1 MEGGKIPFH
10 GSLLSSEP
18 WWCSQL
24 VPRWMVVDDA
34 WLLNRRKAA
43 RCRTSHATFE
53 LIPVDL
59 ESIRIGSLYHAGKLQ
74 TIQINSRPHIYL
86 CRIQGMI
93 YRIPTLIQRNLIQ
106 ITNGWIIGLH
116 QIIGTQRVGSLRPQ
130 GCTTRSSVIVVSTRS
145 GVIVVNPRGLIH
157 VPVTHVL

>member
-1 MEGGKIPFH
+1 
-10 GSLLSSEP
+10 
-18 WWCSQL
+18 
-24 VPRWMVVDDA
+24 MV
-34 WLLNRRKAA
+34 A

-106 ITNGWIIGLH
+106 ITNVRILLYELYSTVLYCTTSIDAPKPEFRFGSMIEIGHDSL
-116 QIIGTQRVGSLRPQ
+116 QKIPVGS
-130 GCTTRSSVIVVSTRS
+130 RSKDS
-145 GVIVVNPRGLIH
+145 NA
-157 VPVTHVL
+157 

>member
-1 MEGGKIPFH
+1 
-10 GSLLSSEP
+10 
-18 WWCSQL
+18 
-24 VPRWMVVDDA
+24 MV
-34 WLLNRRKAA
+34 A

-106 ITNGWIIGLH
+106 ITNVLPVA
-116 QIIGTQRVGSLRPQ
+116 RDPYYNYS
-130 GCTTRSSVIVVSTRS
+130 CSRS
-145 GVIVVNPRGLIH
+145 GLF
-157 VPVTHVL
+157 